1 MIRASLIALALLA
14 AACTPPAET
23 PPPEQPVTEQPV
35 ALPTTAAEATAQ
47 DTCGAAEYR
56 SLVGQNF
63 AAVTLPAGNNI
74 RIIQPDS
81 IVTQDFSAQRINMI
95 VGADGIIT
103 GFECY

>member
-1 MIRASLIALALLA
+1 MIRASLFAFALLA

-23 PPPEQPVTEQPV
+23 PPEQPV
-35 ALPTTAAEATAQ
+35 AEEPTALPQTAAEATAQ

-56 SLVGQNF
+56 GLVGQNF

-74 RIIQPDS
+74 RIIQPDTM
-81 IVTQDFSAQRINMI
+81 VTQDFNPTRINMI

-103 GFECY
+103 AFECY